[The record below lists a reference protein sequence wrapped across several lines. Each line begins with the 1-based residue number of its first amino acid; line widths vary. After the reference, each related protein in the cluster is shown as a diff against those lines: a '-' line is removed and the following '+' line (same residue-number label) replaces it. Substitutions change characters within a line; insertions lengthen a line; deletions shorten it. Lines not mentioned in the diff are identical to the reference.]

1 MLNISPIT
9 KFDEWGVYL
18 QLMGIIN
25 QLTTGGYH
33 LAETMVKSMG
43 FAPGTIHGGH
53 VSYSAGIRNHGPP
66 SGKFILQL

>member
-1 MLNISPIT
+1 
-9 KFDEWGVYL
+9 
-18 QLMGIIN
+18 MGIIN